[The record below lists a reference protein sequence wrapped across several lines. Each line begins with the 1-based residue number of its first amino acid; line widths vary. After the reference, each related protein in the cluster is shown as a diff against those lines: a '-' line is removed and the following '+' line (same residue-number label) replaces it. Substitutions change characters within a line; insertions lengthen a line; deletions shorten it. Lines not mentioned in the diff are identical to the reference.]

1 MEILSV
7 RGALPEH
14 RYSQEVITDAF
25 AGVIARGGLDEQL
38 LRRLHANAGVRQ
50 RYLAMPLSDY
60 ADLADFGQA
69 NDRFIEVGV
78 ELGAQA
84 VADALKEAG
93 LTPADVDLVISTTV
107 TGLAVP
113 SLDARIAG
121 VLGFRPDV
129 KRVPL
134 VGLGCVAGAAGVS
147 RLNDYLVG
155 HPDEVAVL
163 VSVELCSLTVQR
175 DDVSV
180 PNLVASGLFGDGAAA
195 VVAVGSA
202 RETPTTDGPGRVQV
216 LGSRSHLYPDSE
228 RTMGWDVT
236 SSGLRIVLDA
246 NVPNMVRRYL
256 AADVDGFLEG
266 QGLSRADIEWW
277 VCHPGGPKVLEA
289 MQDAL
294 EVPRAAVEMT
304 WDSLAR
310 IGNLSSASVLHVFE
324 DTLRDR
330 PPRPGSLGML
340 LAMGPGF
347 CSELVLIRMADE

>member
-14 RYSQEVITDAF
+14 RYAQEVITDAF
-25 AGVIARGGLDEQL
+25 AEVIARGGLDEQL
-38 LRRLHANAGVRQ
+38 LRRLHGNAGVRQ
-50 RYLAMPLSDY
+50 RHLAMPLADY
-60 ADLADFGQA
+60 GELADFGQA
-69 NDRFIEVGV
+69 NDMFIEVGV

-134 VGLGCVAGAAGVS
+134 VGLGCVAGAAGVA

-155 HPDEVAVL
+155 HPDDVAVL

-202 RETPTTDGPGRVQV
+202 RKTPVAVGREGPGRVRV
-216 LGSRSHLYPDSE
+216 LGSQSHLYPDSE

-256 AADVDGFLEG
+256 AADVDGFLES
-266 QGLSRADIEWW
+266 QGRSRADVEWW
-277 VCHPGGPKVLEA
+277 VCHPGGPKVLAA
-289 MQDAL
+289 MQEAL
-294 EVPRAAVEMT
+294 ELSRADLAVT
-304 WDSLAR
+304 WDSLDR
-310 IGNLSSASVLHVFE
+310 IGNLSSASVLFVLE
-324 DTLRDR
+324 DTLRER
-330 PPRPGSLGML
+330 PPRAGSFGVLM
-340 LAMGPGF
+340 AMGPGF
-347 CSELVLIRMADE
+347 ALELVLLRA